1 MGGVRHYNILII
13 FRGSERKE
21 NKEGEKKRKKKKSD
35 LKGSNFTNSTWDR
48 TKALRPE

>member
-13 FRGSERKE
+13 FRGSKKQE
-21 NKEGEKKRKKKKSD
+21 NKEGEKRKKKKSD